1 MITECPDQVRAGV
14 RGPAADPGAGLPPG
28 PRDQAGRGQPLQEE
42 EGEARHRIPQ
52 IGAAVSHLF
61 IVNCFMAPK
70 IIYTIFFYSKC
81 IDVSS
86 FRISCCFMS

>member
-1 MITECPDQVRAGV
+1 MITECSDEVRAGV
-14 RGPAADPGAGLPPG
+14 WGPAAHPGGGLPPG

-52 IGAAVSHLF
+52 IGAPVSHVF
-61 IVNCFMAPK
+61 IVNCFMTPK
-70 IIYTIFFYSKC
+70 INLYYIFYSKC

>member
-1 MITECPDQVRAGV
+1 MITECSDQVRAGV
-14 RGPAADPGAGLPPG
+14 WGPAADPGAGLPPG

-42 EGEARHRIPQ
+42 EGEARHRLSQ

-70 IIYTIFFYSKC
+70 IIYTIFFLFKMHRRF
-81 IDVSS
+81 I
-86 FRISCCFMS
+86 I